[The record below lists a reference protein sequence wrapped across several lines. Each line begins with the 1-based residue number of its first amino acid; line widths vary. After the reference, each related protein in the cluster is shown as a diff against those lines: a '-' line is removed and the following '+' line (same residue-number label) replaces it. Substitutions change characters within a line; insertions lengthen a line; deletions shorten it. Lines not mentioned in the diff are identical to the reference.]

1 MRQPLPLL
9 LVTALAACHAP
20 PSEPAPKPVEV
31 TFMED
36 LPLADLAASAA
47 SSLEA
52 LGIEVRIQAVR
63 DKTATISGTSLNGA
77 AVMVE
82 FEAMT
87 PDATHLTVQVT
98 GKPYGRWLAGT
109 AGRRIVRAAKDRV
122 RSRSQSE
129 R

>member
-1 MRQPLPLL
+1 MKQPLPLL
-9 LVTALAACHAP
+9 LVTALAACHAS
-20 PSEPAPKPVEV
+20 PSAPAPKPVEV
-31 TFMED
+31 SYTET
-36 LPLADLAASAA
+36 LPLADLVASAA
-47 SSLEA
+47 SSLAA
-52 LGIEVRIQAVR
+52 LGVEVRSQSVG

-129 R
+129 Q